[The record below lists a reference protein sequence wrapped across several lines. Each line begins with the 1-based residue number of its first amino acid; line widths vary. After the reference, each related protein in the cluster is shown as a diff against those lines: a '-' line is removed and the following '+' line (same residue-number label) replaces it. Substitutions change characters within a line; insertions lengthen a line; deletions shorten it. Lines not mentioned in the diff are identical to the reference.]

1 MITNKVWIEVTKKPI
16 KGVPVGE
23 KLQVS
28 ATHARALIAVGLA
41 KSVRTNTSKRPTQRA
56 K

>member
-1 MITNKVWIEVTKKPI
+1 MITKKVWIEVTKKPI
-16 KGVPVGE
+16 KGVPVGG

-28 ATHARALIAVGLA
+28 ATHARVLIAVGLA
-41 KSVRTNTSKRPTQRA
+41 KSVGASTSRRTTQRA